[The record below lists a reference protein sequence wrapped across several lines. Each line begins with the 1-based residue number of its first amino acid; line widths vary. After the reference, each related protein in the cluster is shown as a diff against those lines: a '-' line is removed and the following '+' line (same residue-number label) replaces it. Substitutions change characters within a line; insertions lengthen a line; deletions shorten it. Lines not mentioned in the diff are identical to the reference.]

1 MIDNYDWTTPLHR
14 ACEDPVS
21 TLQDIQRLIDD
32 DPQSLSKTDR
42 DGHTPLHLA
51 CLMLNRSPAILQILL
66 DRSPPEVLGVGD
78 HFGFTPLH
86 FACCYSVSID
96 IIRHMIRKYPK
107 ALRTFTSTGKTP
119 LHCAVQADHPSLE
132 VFELMILHCP
142 EACLLLDN
150 DNESP
155 CDRVVL
161 MRARVPEGVAFL
173 RAATIDTV
181 IAFLVCVKQ
190 TLLTVPPSAVIPHIR
205 QAIPGLFEEGSTIT
219 YMNSNE
225 AIREALRNHE
235 TLKTLLQ
242 NDELQTLLK
251 EEDCQDLVR
260 RMYRMVQAG
269 RFHADREDS
278 KHHVWIL
285 ESVVGTPDFMYL
297 HLRSNPTLC
306 DRSTVCFAH
315 QQVSTTTEQ
324 DTEASAVNDATQ
336 TQTDRDDDSARPTRK
351 RKAPDYLRY

>member
-1 MIDNYDWTTPLHR
+1 MTDEHVETPLHR
-14 ACEDPVS
+14 ACTDMNPYS
-21 TLQDIQRLIDD
+21 TFEDIQRLIDE
-32 DPQSLSKTDR
+32 DPQALVKR
-42 DGHTPLHLA
+42 DGMGNTPLHLA
-51 CLMLNRSPAILQILL
+51 CFHRNQSPDILQVLL
-66 DRSPPEVLGVGD
+66 DRSPVQVHRIQD
-78 HFGFTPLH
+78 NDGFIPLH
-86 FACCYSVSID
+86 WACSRLVSID
-96 IIRHMIRKYPK
+96 IMRQMIRLYPK
-107 ALRTFTSTGKTP
+107 ALRMLDKDGYTP
-119 LHCAVQADHPSLE
+119 LYCASQWVSLE
-132 VFELMILHCP
+132 VSELLILHCP
-142 EACLLLDN
+142 EACLILNKYSHSPYDGSVLRRIVNLDVVALLQ
-150 DNESP
+150 
-155 CDRVVL
+155 
-161 MRARVPEGVAFL
+161 
-173 RAATIDTV
+173 ATTINAL
-181 IAFLVCVKQ
+181 IAFLVCVNQ
-190 TLLTVPPSAVIPHIR
+190 TLLTVPPAVIAHIR
-205 QAIPGLFEEGSTIT
+205 QAIPGLFEEGSTVT